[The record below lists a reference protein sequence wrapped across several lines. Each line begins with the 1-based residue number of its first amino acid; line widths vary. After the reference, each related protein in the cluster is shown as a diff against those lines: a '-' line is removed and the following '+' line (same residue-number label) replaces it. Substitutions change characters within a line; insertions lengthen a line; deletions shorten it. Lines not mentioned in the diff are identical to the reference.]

1 MKPILE
7 LTDVVKRFPL
17 RGGSTVHAVEHV
29 SLSVPAGRT
38 VALVGESGCGKSTLA
53 NLAMRLEQPDSGS
66 IVLDGVDITH
76 LRARALRP
84 HRRKIQMVFQDPFAS
99 LNPRAAVG
107 SSVAEPLRV
116 HGTPGGATQQDRVA
130 ELFRLVGLDPSD
142 MAKYPHQF
150 SGGQRQ
156 RICIAR
162 ALASQPSLVVAD
174 EATSALD
181 VSVRARVLNLFME
194 LQEKLGVAYLFVSHD
209 LAVVERVA
217 HQVAVMRLGQIVEFG
232 SRQDIFA
239 DPRHPYTRRLLDAV
253 PVADPERRRTR
264 DRSSE
269 ELVSPIRPRGSSP
282 ELVTMRE
289 VSAGH
294 WVAEPTG
301 AERPSLAD
309 AAARRNIE

>member
-17 RGGSTVHAVEHV
+17 HGGSAVHAVEHV
-29 SLSVPAGRT
+29 SLSVPSGRT

-53 NLAMRLEQPDSGS
+53 NLAMRLDKPDSGS

-76 LRARALRP
+76 LRSRALRP

-107 SSVAEPLRV
+107 NSVAEPLRV
-116 HGTPGGATQQDRVA
+116 HGTPGGATHEDRVA

-156 RICIAR
+156 RVCIAR
-162 ALASQPSLVVAD
+162 ALASEPSLVVAD

-194 LQEKLGVAYLFVSHD
+194 LQEKLGIAYLFVSHD

-232 SRQDIFA
+232 SRQDIFT
-239 DPRHPYTRRLLDAV
+239 DPRHPYTRRLLEAV
-253 PVADPERRRTR
+253 PVADPDRRRTR
-264 DRSSE
+264 DRSND
-269 ELVSPIRPRGSSP
+269 ELVSPVRPRGSSP
-282 ELVTMRE
+282 ERVTMHE
-289 VSAGH
+289 VSPGH
-294 WVAEPTG
+294 WVAEPAG
-301 AERPSLAD
+301 RHRPSAD
-309 AAARRNIE
+309 APARHTIE